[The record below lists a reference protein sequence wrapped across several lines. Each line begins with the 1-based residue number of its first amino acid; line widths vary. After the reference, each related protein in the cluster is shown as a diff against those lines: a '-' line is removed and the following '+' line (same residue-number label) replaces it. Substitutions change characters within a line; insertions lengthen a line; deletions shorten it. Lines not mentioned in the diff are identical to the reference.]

1 MALVCIREAKKD
13 LLSPEYSGQGKHEDL
28 QQPEYSGQ
36 GKHEDLLCRWC
47 RCWCKDILSIYK
59 NINPS

>member
-1 MALVCIREAKKD
+1 
-13 LLSPEYSGQGKHEDL
+13 LLCRRYDRQGKHEDL
-28 QQPEYSGQ
+28 LCRWYDRQ
-36 GKHEDLLCRWC
+36 GKHKDLLCRWC